1 MITVKAKMSMV
12 MAMVDKTPMMIIL
25 DEYGTDKDDLV
36 IVRLKIWVEF
46 IL

>member
-36 IVRLKIWVEF
+36 IVRLKKWIEF
-46 IL
+46 IY